1 MQGSELNVILWKAF
15 EDLEFRKQFY
25 SRGTEEVLRSH
36 GIPEEQIQTLIAQDI
51 PKLLEY
57 GLVARGPLRWGTFWL
72 NLMVDRARRGKK
84 FNIEDLLRLQ
94 EI

>member
-57 GLVARGPLRWGTFWL
+57 GLVALLEIAPISKCQSTSLLIRISSPS
-72 NLMVDRARRGKK
+72 DSRATMNSRK
-84 FNIEDLLRLQ
+84 F
-94 EI
+94 